1 LAKQNNIKQYRKPIN
16 INLGMI
22 IFGVIFVYIV
32 IGVFLYFTT
41 DHIIGYEVQTG
52 SLAVSNIYKGLALRE
67 EEVIVS
73 DASGYVNYYAREG
86 ERVGCGNLVYAID
99 ESGKISEMLGN
110 GDPSETAMTDSDLT
124 ELKTE
129 IVGFCNDFSR
139 EKFSTVYD
147 FKYNVQGTV
156 LKLANYNI
164 LSNLNSL
171 DAANSDLV
179 DFSNAPKS
187 GIISYST
194 DGYENKQPSE
204 ITAKDFETENYTK
217 TQLVNNALVSKGD
230 PVYRLS
236 LSEDWS
242 IIIPVEEERL
252 EELVEE
258 EYVKVKFLRNQQTSW
273 AKVKA
278 LNNSDG
284 TYAELSFNNSMITF
298 CTDRF
303 VDIELITNDEKGLK
317 IPNSAIVEKEF
328 YLVPFDF
335 VTQGGKNNANGVLRQ
350 SVMEDGSTTTEF
362 TVTQIY
368 SKNDTEYYLDDMT
381 LRAGDV
387 LIKPNSTETFTVG
400 KKATL
405 IGVYNIN
412 KGYADFKQ
420 IIILYRNDQYSIVQ
434 SGTDYG
440 LSAYDHIV
448 LEAETVNEN
457 DLIYE

>member
-1 LAKQNNIKQYRKPIN
+1 MAKQNNIKQYRKPIN

>member
-1 LAKQNNIKQYRKPIN
+1 MAGQNNIKQYRKPIN

-22 IFGVIFVYIV
+22 IFSAIFVYIV

-41 DHIIGYEVQTG
+41 EHIIGYEVQTG

-67 EEVIVS
+67 EEVVT
-73 DASGYVNYYAREG
+73 AKNAGYINYYAREG
-86 ERVGCGNLVYAID
+86 ERVGCGNLVYSID
-99 ESGKISEMLGN
+99 ESGRLSELVGT
-110 GDPSETAMTDSDLT
+110 GDPSENAMTDSDLT

-129 IVGFCNDFSR
+129 ITGFCNEFS
-139 EKFSTVYD
+139 KDSFSSVYD

-171 DAANSDLV
+171 GKGSTELV

-187 GIISYST
+187 GIITYST
-194 DGYENKQPSE
+194 DGYENKKPEE
-204 ITAKDFETENYTK
+204 ITAADFESEHYTK
-217 TQLVNNALVSKGD
+217 NQLVNNALVSKGD
-230 PVYRLS
+230 PVYKLS

-242 IIIPVEEERL
+242 IVIPMEPERL
-252 EELVEE
+252 DELVEV
-258 EYVKVKFLRNQQTSW
+258 EYVKVKFLKNQQISW
-273 AKVKA
+273 AQVKA
-278 LNNSDG
+278 LSNADE
-284 TYAELSFNNSMITF
+284 TYAQLIFNNSMISF

-328 YLVPFDF
+328 FLVPFDF
-335 VTQGGKNNANGVLRQ
+335 VTQGGKTNTNGVLRQ
-350 SVMEDGSTTTEF
+350 AVMEDGSTTTEF
-362 TVTQIY
+362 TATQIY
-368 SKNDTEYYLDDMT
+368 SKNDEEYYLDDMT
-381 LRAGDV
+381 LRTGDI
-387 LIKPNSTETFTVG
+387 LIKPNSTETYSVG

-420 IIILYRNDQYSIVQ
+420 IIILYQNDQYSIVQ

>member
-1 LAKQNNIKQYRKPIN
+1 MAKQNNIKQYRKPIN

-86 ERVGCGNLVYAID
+86 ERVGCGNLVYTID
-99 ESGKISEMLGN
+99 ESGKLSEMLGN

>member
-1 LAKQNNIKQYRKPIN
+1 MARQNNIKQYRKPIN

-22 IFGVIFVYIV
+22 IFSAIFVYIV

-41 DHIIGYEVQTG
+41 EHIIGYEVQTG

-67 EEVIVS
+67 EEIITS
-73 DASGYVNYYAREG
+73 DAAGYINYYAREG
-86 ERVGCGNLVYAID
+86 ERVGCGNLVYSID
-99 ESGKISEMLGN
+99 ESGKLSELVGSS
-110 GDPSETAMTDSDLT
+110 DPSENAMTDSDLT

-129 IVGFCNDFSR
+129 ITGFCNEFSKDDFS
-139 EKFSTVYD
+139 SVYD

-164 LSNLNSL
+164 LSNLDSL
-171 DAANSDLV
+171 GKRSSELV
-179 DFSNAPKS
+179 DFANAPKS
-187 GIISYST
+187 GIITYST
-194 DGYENKQPSE
+194 DSYENKKPEE
-204 ITAKDFETENYTK
+204 ITSADFELENYAK
-217 TQLVNNALVSKGD
+217 NQLVNNALVSKGD
-230 PVYRLS
+230 PVYKLS

-242 IIIPVEEERL
+242 IIIPVEQERL
-252 EELVEE
+252 DDLVEE
-258 EYVKVKFLRNQQTSW
+258 EYVKVKFLKNQQISW
-273 AKVKA
+273 AQVKA
-278 LNNSDG
+278 LSNSDG
-284 TYAELSFNNSMITF
+284 TYAQLIFNNSMITF
-298 CTDRF
+298 CSDRF

-328 YLVPFDF
+328 FLVPFDY
-335 VTQGGKNNANGVLRQ
+335 VTQGGKTNTNGVLRQ
-350 SVMEDGSTTTEF
+350 AVMEDGSTTTEF
-362 TVTQIY
+362 TATQIY

-381 LRAGDV
+381 LRTGDV
-387 LIKPNSTETFTVG
+387 LIKPNSTETYTVG

-420 IIILYRNDQYSIVQ
+420 IIILYQNDQYSIVQ